1 MIETHDHC
9 LASFDVRANPT
20 QLAQAVASY
29 PKLDKS
35 GGTATEADEEPEA
48 KPAATDDKAAKR
60 KANRAMKKEAA
71 AKDVK

>member
-9 LASFDVRANPT
+9 LASFDVRTNPA

-35 GGTATEADEEPEA
+35 GGTATEAGEEPEA
-48 KPAATDDKAAKR
+48 KPAVTDDKAAKR
-60 KANRAMKKEAA
+60 KANHTANKKAE
-71 AKDVK
+71 AKDAK